1 MSWSASAGRVGAGS
15 GRESRRDRAVTVRGE
30 DVVVTTGPDSNA
42 ADERAGRPEAASA
55 GTTGPRARVIRYGAM
70 GYVGEFADKPG
81 LVIGC
86 GRKVVVQTERGI
98 ELGEPLGVPCS
109 DGACELRV
117 PRGPLETYVTN
128 SGTEFCQPR
137 AGRIL
142 RVASEA
148 DVNEHRHLN
157 AHVAEDIE
165 QCSGLIEEL
174 GLDMKIITA
183 EHLLGGERI
192 IFYFRSPS
200 RVDFRQ
206 LVKNLAHRYRTRIEM
221 RQVGARDEARL
232 VADYEV
238 CGRECCCRGFLKK
251 LRPVNMKMAKLQKST
266 LDPSKVSGRCGRLRC
281 CLRYEHCGYEELAKR
296 LPRVGSR
303 VRIDG
308 GPATVL
314 DRQVLTQLVLVR
326 TDDNQQVAVPL
337 DEIREFNLP
346 PAPPK
351 PAEPAPPLPQS
362 PAARAAAETPAPRES
377 ARPEPEQPGERR
389 RRPRRR
395 GRGRQTEPARPG
407 EDRVEAS
414 PPAVGP
420 EPAAGDAP
428 ATRFV
433 AEPPPAVEAPETTLR
448 PEVPPGPPAPAA
460 DAEGSGRPEATGR
473 RRRRGRRRRA
483 RRPDDR
489 RGTDAGASSAGD
501 PAS

>member
-1 MSWSASAGRVGAGS
+1 M
-15 GRESRRDRAVTVRGE
+15 
-30 DVVVTTGPDSNA
+30 TTGPDSNT

-55 GTTGPRARVIRYGAM
+55 GTAGPQARVIRYGAM

-86 GRKVVVQTERGI
+86 GSKVVVQTERGI

-142 RVASEA
+142 RVATEA

-206 LVKNLAHRYRTRIEM
+206 LVKNLAHHYRTRIEM

-303 VRIDG
+303 VRIDV

-351 PAEPAPPLPQS
+351 PEEATPGPRP
-362 PAARAAAETPAPRES
+362 PAAGARVKTPTLREPTGAKPDQSAE
-377 ARPEPEQPGERR
+377 R

-395 GRGRQTEPARPG
+395 GRGRQAEPGRPG
-407 EDRVEAS
+407 EERAEAS

-420 EPAAGDAP
+420 EPPVGEAP
-428 ATRFV
+428 GTRFV
-433 AEPPPAVEAPETTLR
+433 AEPPAPVEAADATPSAEI
-448 PEVPPGPPAPAA
+448 PPGPPAQGA
-460 DAEGSGRPEATGR
+460 DAGAGERREATGR

-483 RRPDDR
+483 RRPDGR
-489 RGTDAGASSAGD
+489 PGPDAGASSGGD
-501 PAS
+501 PGM